1 MPPYNGSG
9 TYTLTAGQPVV
20 AGTDILDSTFNT
32 LTADLATA
40 LSTCITRDGQSP
52 PTANLPMGS
61 FKLTGLSAGTAAGHS
76 VRFEQLQTGVNKLIT
91 VAGTGDVI
99 TGVMTP
105 TYGAYTNGDMFTF
118 IVGSTN
124 TTNVTINIDGLGA
137 KAITNGT
144 TALTAG
150 ELTASRVVV
159 VQYDGTRFQLLNSY
173 FVTTGTGNLVRATSP
188 TLVTPLLGTPT
199 SGVATNLTG
208 LPLTTGVTGTLPE
221 ANGGT
226 GTTTGYYGFKNRIIN
241 GAMVIDQRNAGAAQ
255 TITTGGGNQYTVDRW
270 YAVPVGANVTGQQIT
285 SANISTYRFTG
296 AASNTNIY
304 FIQRIEAKNIADCA
318 SSTVTLSC
326 NLANSLLTTVT
337 WTAYYPTASDNYAG
351 YTQIATGTFTVNSTL
366 TNYSAQ
372 ISLPSSA
379 SNGLMIQLNVGAQ
392 TSGTWTIGNVQ
403 LEKGSTATSF
413 DYRPYG
419 TELALCQRY
428 YEQIIAE
435 NRMLISSGYMLI
447 SATHYQSQYYAV
459 PKRASPT
466 ITIAGTW
473 NVNIFGQPSVYAAG
487 ANGYALS
494 AVSASAGNS
503 AYCTPSGAAAGLTI
517 SAEL

>member
-1 MPPYNGSG
+1 MLTTASSTGISGSAISSG
-9 TYTLTAGQPVV
+9 TV
-20 AGTDILDSTFNT
+20 
-32 LTADLATA
+32 
-40 LSTCITRDGQSP
+40 
-52 PTANLPMGS
+52 
-61 FKLTGLSAGTAAGHS
+61 
-76 VRFEQLQTGVNKLIT
+76 
-91 VAGTGDVI
+91 
-99 TGVMTP
+99 
-105 TYGAYTNGDMFTF
+105 
-118 IVGSTN
+118 
-124 TTNVTINIDGLGA
+124 
-137 KAITNGT
+137 
-144 TALTAG
+144 
-150 ELTASRVVV
+150 
-159 VQYDGTRFQLLNSY
+159 
-173 FVTTGTGNLVRATSP
+173 
-188 TLVTPLLGTPT
+188 
-199 SGVATNLTG
+199 
-208 LPLTTGVTGTLPE
+208 PE
-221 ANGGT
+221 AYGGT
-226 GTTTGYYGFKNRIIN
+226 GTSTGYYGFKNRIIN

-337 WTAYYPTASDNYAG
+337 WTAYYPTASDNYSG

-366 TNYSAQ
+366 TNYSTQ

-428 YEQIIAE
+428 CYVGSLVTTG
-435 NRMLISSGYMLI
+435 NCDSG
-447 SATHYQSQYYAV
+447 
-459 PKRASPT
+459 
-466 ITIAGTW
+466 
-473 NVNIFGQPSVYAAG
+473 GQPGVSVQLPVPPRATPTLVSYSGNWRG
-487 ANGYALS
+487 ALLASVTNLS
-494 AVSASAGNS
+494 ITSASGVSVSLYSTQTGTTN
-503 AYCTPSGAAAGLTI
+503 TLVSGAGGSLGY
-517 SAEL
+517 SLSMEL